1 MRIEIIKTKEKT
13 PFIRTE
19 SFETVKKR
27 KSCVYLVGAIIDR
40 PPNIFA
46 ENIGISAG
54 NKEIIACGNVIL
66 YAKSPAGASPRPTM
80 LIENY
85 TKKILL

>member
-1 MRIEIIKTKEKT
+1 MAGYFT
-13 PFIRTE
+13 
-19 SFETVKKR
+19 ETVKKR

-40 PPNIFA
+40 PPNIFT

-54 NKEIIACGNVIL
+54 NKEIIAYGNVIL

>member
-1 MRIEIIKTKEKT
+1 
-13 PFIRTE
+13 
-19 SFETVKKR
+19 V
-27 KSCVYLVGAIIDR
+27 IIDH

-54 NKEIIACGNVIL
+54 NKEIIAYGNVIL
-66 YAKSPAGASPRPTM
+66 YAKSPAGASHRPTM

-85 TKKILL
+85 TKKILLLQTEIDRSNAPVNFSAPLGHCVWIQFAIVTAP